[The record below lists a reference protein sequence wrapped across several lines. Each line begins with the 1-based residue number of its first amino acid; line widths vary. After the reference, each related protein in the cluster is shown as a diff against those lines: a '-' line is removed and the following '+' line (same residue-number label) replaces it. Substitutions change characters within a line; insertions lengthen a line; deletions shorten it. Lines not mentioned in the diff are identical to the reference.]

1 MNSFHVQAYTLLFW
15 IWVSAVCLE
24 LVFGVII
31 DAFKQLREAREEV
44 EKDVVSKCFI
54 CGIDRNQFDLA
65 RSGGFALHC
74 KEEHNMWLY
83 MYYLIHIKEKESLH
97 WNGVEKYVATKVVM
111 YSLVAL
117 L

>member
-97 WNGVEKYVATKVVM
+97 WNGVENYVATKVVM

>member
-1 MNSFHVQAYTLLFW
+1 MLFW

-31 DAFKQLREAREEV
+31 DAFKQLRETREEV

-54 CGIDRNQFDLA
+54 CGIERNAFDLA
-65 RSGGFALHC
+65 RSGGFAIHC

-83 MYYLIHIKEKESLH
+83 MFFLVHTKEKESRH
-97 WNGVEKYVATKVVM
+97 WDGIETYVSMKV
-111 YSLVAL
+111 L
-117 L
+117 